1 MVSPDFPGTQHHP
14 RCRASDLDKFKN
26 TDSVWDLP
34 SQSHTLIQKAIE
46 SVLPVEFKVHE
57 ISARSFLVDR
67 NEFEKTE
74 LERLIEAQKDLMIA
88 VATGGPRIES
98 KNREYKERSV
108 GENGDKSNN
117 CSIYVTPSTLC

>member
-1 MVSPDFPGTQHHP
+1 M
-14 RCRASDLDKFKN
+14 DKFKN